1 MTFLRVQ
8 ILAGTAV
15 LEHTFRSM
23 LARHNILFLDLC
35 MELSRLDWIDNL
47 TTIHS
52 LNEFIEEHLM
62 KFSLF
67 IWSIEAD
74 GGWKLIKRISDFDSH
89 LLRSNLSS
97 PLVLELGP
105 KVVDLLSGDVFCVV
119 IALLNYALVLKEIT
133 NHFPPLMF

>member
-1 MTFLRVQ
+1 
-8 ILAGTAV
+8 
-15 LEHTFRSM
+15 M